1 MFGLRFGIYFDI
13 CFDIFECIYCD
24 LFSYLLSTFA
34 PWRDKVDK
42 KYKLIFLR

>member
-1 MFGLRFGIYFDI
+1 VFGLRFGIYFDI
-13 CFDIFECIYCD
+13 YFDIFECIYRD
-24 LFSYLLSTFA
+24 LFSYVLSTFA